1 MPAFYEQI
9 LWIPEKFCFTNLDLH
24 HGLLGVFESRRRRS
38 VNRCPHESKTD
49 ERLVYNTG
57 ILGL

>member
-24 HGLLGVFESRRRRS
+24 HGLLVLLCYKLDSSSNKPRS
-38 VNRCPHESKTD
+38 GARSPC
-49 ERLVYNTG
+49 
-57 ILGL
+57 